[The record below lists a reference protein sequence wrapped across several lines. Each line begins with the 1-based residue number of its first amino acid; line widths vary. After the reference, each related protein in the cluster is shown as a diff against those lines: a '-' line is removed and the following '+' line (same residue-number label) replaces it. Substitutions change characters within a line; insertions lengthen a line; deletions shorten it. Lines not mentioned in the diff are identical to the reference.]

1 MVMKLRRLTIPV
13 LVVPL
18 LVLTTAATS
27 NYPESIPLPVD
38 FGAEGVAV
46 GTGHTFYAGSLYTG
60 EIVSGDLRTG
70 AVEHFADGAGTAA
83 VGLKVDEP
91 HHLLVVAGG
100 ASGQGIF
107 YDLRDP
113 SSPLTRALAS
123 PAPSQQNPSLI
134 NDVAVTRDAAYFTD
148 TVRPAIYK
156 VPIGPGGS
164 VGQAETITVTGPAA
178 EINPENPL
186 GLNGI
191 DVTPDG
197 ATLIVGNSGMNGVYT
212 VDPATGASALILDGL
227 APSND
232 GILLDGHTLW
242 VVANFSNAVQELRL
256 SPDYSTGTVVDT
268 ITNDEVGGLFRIPTT
283 VAEHGNKLVLV
294 NGRFDLGFPP
304 PFGPGAPPG
313 TDFDAV
319 QIDKP

>member
-1 MVMKLRRLTIPV
+1 MKLRRLTIPV

-18 LVLTTAATS
+18 LALTTAAS
-27 NYPESIPLPVD
+27 SVYPASIPLPVD

-46 GTGHTFYAGSLYTG
+46 GSGHTFYAGSLYTG
-60 EIVSGDLRTG
+60 DIVVGDLRTG
-70 AVEHFADGAGTAA
+70 DVDPFADGATPAS
-83 VGLKVDEP
+83 VGLKVDQR
-91 HHLLVVAGG
+91 HQLLVVAGG
-100 ASGQGIF
+100 ASGQGAF

-113 SSPLTRALAS
+113 DSAVTRALSS
-123 PAPSQQNPSLI
+123 PPPTQTNPSLI
-134 NDVAVTRDAAYFTD
+134 NDVVVTRDAAYFTD
-148 TVRPAIYK
+148 TVRPAIYR
-156 VPIGPGGS
+156 VPIGPGGV

-178 EINPENPL
+178 EINPDNPL

-191 DVTPDG
+191 DATPDG
-197 ATLIVGNSGMNGVYT
+197 KTLIVGNSGMNGVYT
-212 VDPATGASALILDGL
+212 VDPETGESALIADGL
-227 APSND
+227 APTND

-242 VVANFSNAVQELRL
+242 VVANFSNAVQKLQL

-268 ITNDEVGGLFRIPTT
+268 ITNDEVDGLFRIPTT
-283 VAEHGNKLVLV
+283 VAIHGNKLVLV

-313 TDFDAV
+313 TDFDAI